1 MSFSMALVTNSP
13 SSNAGTIA
21 GDQSACN
28 TATPLIGL
36 TSVSNPVAGVCT
48 TVPLAIQWQSSTDNI
63 SFTNITG
70 ANSLNYTIPAIL
82 PQTTYYRRAYRTYC
96 DTVFSNTITVNIFNG
111 PQGTPNT
118 FGNGVWNAFV
128 YNSNDYSSN
137 YSGFYTTG
145 SGLSYNTTTDFVAN
159 QAPSRAPGYQGCPVN
174 PNLYSVRFQR
184 TNFPLGVYQI
194 GIGRNNDDMAIILN
208 GINVYNVGGN
218 GGVRPN
224 VWTGTLGP
232 NSNLEIRYRNNAA
245 SGDINWTITQLSPPV
260 YSTAGTIA
268 GNQVACNSAIPSFG
282 LTSVAA
288 PTQGSC
294 TLIPNA
300 IQWQSSTDNVT
311 FTNIP
316 GGNLVAYTIPAILSQ
331 TTYFRRAY
339 RTYCDTLYSN
349 TVTVTIY
356 NGAQGT
362 PNTFGNGLWNAY
374 VYNANDYSS
383 NYSGYYTTG
392 SGLNYNSTTD
402 YTVNQA
408 PSLAPTYQGCQVNAN
423 VHSVRYQRTNF
434 PLGVYQIGVGRNDDD
449 MSIILNGVTVYS
461 SGTNTGARANVWT
474 GTLGGNSNLEIR
486 YRNTGGPGD
495 ISWTFTLLAP
505 PTYSSAGSIAGN
517 QAICSNTT
525 PTGLTSG
532 SAATQGSCSLIP
544 VPYQWESSTNNLVF
558 TAISGANGLTYTIPG
573 PLSQTTYY
581 RRAYRTYCDTIYS
594 NVITKTVTTLPTPTI
609 SYPGSPVC
617 RSAGGNLPVS
627 LSGTPGGTFSS
638 TAGLSINSGSG
649 SITLASSSVGSYTVT
664 YTVAASGGC
673 PLVTTTTGV
682 VLNPDVSAPSAPSGS
697 TAFCQNST
705 IAFTTS
711 ATNATGYSWSV
722 SGAGNSISGSGSSV
736 NAVFDPAFSGSATI
750 SVSALGCGGPVGPV
764 STNVTVN
771 PNGYWVGGTTNWN
784 LAGNW
789 CGGIPTP
796 TTDVIIPTGATNMP
810 QINGASFANNLTLQ
824 NGTSLTIN
832 AANSLTISGSATGNG
847 SLLPSASST
856 VNYNGDADQPIFR
869 ANYANLNTSGTG
881 TKTWPAS
888 GTTRISGSF
897 NPGTSGHIVT
907 GSTIEFNRAGAQNIP
922 AFTFHNLVTSGNA
935 VKTMTGNIL
944 VGGSATLTNGSL
956 AIGANTLDLGGTI
969 AGSGT
974 LTGNCSSVLT
984 ISGPG
989 STGTLNFTAGSRI
1002 LGNLNLSK
1010 SAAGNVLLGTDL
1022 DICTNLNLGTGKV
1035 VIGAHDLTLLTGATT
1050 TAGNPNSYVQTLDQM
1065 SPSGAGFFIQE
1076 VPNSSGELV
1085 FPVGTV
1091 ESYTP
1096 AYLDNIGFGRNFRV
1110 RVFNGVFEHG
1120 ITGAPVLN
1128 ADFSVL
1134 KTWEIEPFGAGGTP
1148 DVNIKLQWNTGDE
1161 GIHFPYHR
1169 QSEKIYI
1176 GKNVG
1181 IGSSIWDKM
1190 LTDEKNLAA
1199 SPYTISTARVTSFSK
1214 FAVGSDEAPL
1224 PIRMGPLS
1232 VATAGKTR
1240 KLSWT
1245 TYSEA
1250 NSIAFEIL
1258 RSTDGNQFQT
1268 IGSVKAAGQSTDQ
1281 REYSFTDAELLPVAF
1296 YKIRFVGEGE
1306 ELFSNTVRVVG
1317 TETFSFQAFPNPATD
1332 QIRVQWDAP
1341 IGGAV
1346 EAVLRSMDGKA
1357 LPLQVVAEAAGHLD
1371 LNLSGLP
1378 AGLYWI
1384 EVQSGGVLLGKTKIS
1399 KR

>member
-1 MSFSMALVTNSP
+1 MLFGNV
-13 SSNAGTIA
+13 I
-21 GDQSACN
+21 
-28 TATPLIGL
+28 I
-36 TSVSNPVAGVCT
+36 
-48 TVPLAIQWQSSTDNI
+48 I
-63 SFTNITG
+63 
-70 ANSLNYTIPAIL
+70 
-82 PQTTYYRRAYRTYC
+82 
-96 DTVFSNTITVNIFNG
+96 
-111 PQGTPNT
+111 GTPT
-118 FGNGVWNAFV
+118 
-128 YNSNDYSSN
+128 
-137 YSGFYTTG
+137 
-145 SGLSYNTTTDFVAN
+145 
-159 QAPSRAPGYQGCPVN
+159 
-174 PNLYSVRFQR
+174 
-184 TNFPLGVYQI
+184 
-194 GIGRNNDDMAIILN
+194 
-208 GINVYNVGGN
+208 
-218 GGVRPN
+218 
-224 VWTGTLGP
+224 
-232 NSNLEIRYRNNAA
+232 A
-245 SGDINWTITQLSPPV
+245 SG
-260 YSTAGTIA
+260 
-268 GNQVACNSAIPSFG
+268 
-282 LTSVAA
+282 
-288 PTQGSC
+288 
-294 TLIPNA
+294 
-300 IQWQSSTDNVT
+300 T
-311 FTNIP
+311 FN
-316 GGNLVAYTIPAILSQ
+316 
-331 TTYFRRAY
+331 
-339 RTYCDTLYSN
+339 
-349 TVTVTIY
+349 
-356 NGAQGT
+356 
-362 PNTFGNGLWNAY
+362 
-374 VYNANDYSS
+374 
-383 NYSGYYTTG
+383 
-392 SGLNYNSTTD
+392 
-402 YTVNQA
+402 YTVN
-408 PSLAPTYQGCQVNAN
+408 LTGGCGVVNA
-423 VHSVRYQRTNF
+423 T
-434 PLGVYQIGVGRNDDD
+434 
-449 MSIILNGVTVYS
+449 
-461 SGTNTGARANVWT
+461 
-474 GTLGGNSNLEIR
+474 
-486 YRNTGGPGD
+486 
-495 ISWTFTLLAP
+495 
-505 PTYSSAGSIAGN
+505 GSI
-517 QAICSNTT
+517 
-525 PTGLTSG
+525 
-532 SAATQGSCSLIP
+532 
-544 VPYQWESSTNNLVF
+544 
-558 TAISGANGLTYTIPG
+558 TINP
-573 PLSQTTYY
+573 
-581 RRAYRTYCDTIYS
+581 
-594 NVITKTVTTLPTPTI
+594 LPTAVI
-609 SYPGSPVC
+609 NYPGSPFCSNVATPQ
-617 RSAGGNLPVS
+617 SVS
-627 LSGTPGGTFSS
+627 LTGTSGGTYSS
-638 TAGLSINSGSG
+638 TAGLSINSGTGAITPSTSTAGTYTVTYTIAAAGGCGVVSTTTIVTINTLPTASIVYSGSPVCKSVGGNLPVSLTGTSGGTYSSTAGLSINSASG
-649 SITLASSSVGSYTVT
+649 SIDLASTTVGSYTVT
-664 YTVAASGGC
+664 YNIPASGGC
-673 PLVTTTTGV
+673 AAVNATTGV
-682 VLNPDVSAPSAPSGS
+682 SINPDVSAPSAPSGS
-697 TAFCQNST
+697 TVFCQNST

-711 ATNATGYSWSV
+711 ATNATGYAWSV
-722 SGAGNSISGSGSSV
+722 SGAGNSITGSGTSV
-736 NAVFDPAFSGSATI
+736 NAVFGPSFSGTATV
-750 SVSALGCGGPVGPV
+750 SVSALGCGGPTSPAT
-764 STNVTVN
+764 TNVTVRST
-771 PNGYWVGGTTNWN
+771 GTWLAGSTNWN

-789 CGGIPTP
+789 CGGIPTS
-796 TTDVIIPTGATNMP
+796 TTDVIIPTGSVNMP
-810 QINGASFANNLTLQ
+810 QINAASFANNISLQTGTTLAI
-824 NGTSLTIN
+824 NGS
-832 AANSLTISGSATGNG
+832 NSLTISGMFTNSGTF
-847 SLLPSASST
+847 SPSSTST
-856 VNYNGDADQPIFR
+856 VNYNGNSAQNIVA
-869 ANYANLNTSGTG
+869 ANYANLGTSGTG
-881 TKTWPAS
+881 TKTLIGTIGIS
-888 GTTRISGSF
+888 GTFTPSGSSHDA
-897 NPGTSGHIVT
+897 GTSTVNFN
-907 GSTIEFNRAGAQNIP
+907 GSSAQNIP
-922 AFTFHNLVTSGNA
+922 AFTFNNMSISGNNA
-935 VKTMTGNIL
+935 KTMTGNIL